1 MNSKNKIKIFKN
13 IRYMIKAT
21 KNEFIV
27 DGIQQTNTTVANVYE
42 ILDKLEGA
50 LINEFTK

>member
-1 MNSKNKIKIFKN
+1 MNNKNKIKIFKV
-13 IRYMIKAT
+13 IQST

-42 ILDKLEGA
+42 ILDKLERI
-50 LINEFTK
+50 LLNEFTK